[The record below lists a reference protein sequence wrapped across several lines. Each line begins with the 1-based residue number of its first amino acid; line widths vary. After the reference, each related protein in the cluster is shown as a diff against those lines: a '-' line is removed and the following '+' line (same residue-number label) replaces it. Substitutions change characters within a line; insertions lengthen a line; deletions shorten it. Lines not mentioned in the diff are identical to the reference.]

1 MTPMKSPSDVV
12 TWQPAAPGI
21 WRVTMASPPANALSG
36 PLLDG
41 LHAALDAA
49 EAALALAGELA
60 GASLPAQ
67 RTIVAAVDA
76 ALDLP
81 LGTGLDFEAERVQAL
96 FEHGEA
102 AEGIAA
108 FTEKRPPRFA

>member
-1 MTPMKSPSDVV
+1 MLTARQV
-12 TWQPAAPGI
+12 PAAE
-21 WRVTMASPPANALSG
+21 ALAIG
-36 PLLDG
+36 LVDRLTDG
-41 LHAALDAA
+41 DAA

-67 RTIVAAVDA
+67 RAVVAAVDA
-76 ALDLP
+76 ASDLP
-81 LGTGLDFEAERVQAL
+81 LGTGLGFEAERVQAL

-108 FTEKRPPRFA
+108 FTEKRPARFA